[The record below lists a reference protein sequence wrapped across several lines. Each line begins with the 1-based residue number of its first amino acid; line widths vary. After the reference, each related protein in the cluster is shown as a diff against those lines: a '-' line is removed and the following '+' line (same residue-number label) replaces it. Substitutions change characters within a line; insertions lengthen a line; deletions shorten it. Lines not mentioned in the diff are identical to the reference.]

1 MLTWGL
7 LSMAMILVRTP
18 REFYLARLAL
28 GAAEAGFFPGIIF
41 YLYQWFPAARRS
53 QAISRFYV
61 AIPLSSVVMGTL
73 AGMLLNL
80 NGRLSLAGWQW
91 LFLVEG
97 LPAIVMSVLFLLYL
111 PDGPRQARW
120 LKTDERNWILN
131 QIRKEEDDASL
142 ANNDNRVG
150 SAFREPRVW
159 LLGSFLF
166 CFYLGWYGV
175 TFIMPSIIQTVTG
188 FSTTRVG
195 IAVALFG
202 ALGAASM
209 LLSGWH
215 SDRTCERYVHTLI
228 PVVGMALAY
237 LAVALSTRPAIVLS
251 AFALLFIAGMAI
263 QPPLWA
269 LPAAFLRGKSAAVG
283 VAVINTMSI
292 LGGFIGPWWL
302 GVAHDKTGTYQR
314 GVLTLILPTLAA
326 CAFLLAARRC
336 SKPPRAVLKNPQESP
351 PSSPEPASAVP
362 PSS

>member
-1 MLTWGL
+1 M
-7 LSMAMILVRTP
+7 MLVRTP
-18 REFYLARLAL
+18 REFYLVRLAL
-28 GAAEAGFFPGIIF
+28 GAAEAGFFPGIIY

-61 AIPLSSVVMGTL
+61 AIPLSSVVMGAL

-80 NGRLSLAGWQW
+80 NGNLNLAGWQW

-131 QIRKEEDDASL
+131 QLKKEEENANL
-142 ANNDNRVG
+142 ANKDD
-150 SAFREPRVW
+150 SAASALREPRVW

-166 CFYLGWYGV
+166 CLYLGWYGV
-175 TFIMPSIIQTVTG
+175 TFVMPSIIQRVTG
-188 FSTTRVG
+188 FSATRVG

-228 PVVGMALAY
+228 PVVGMVLAY
-237 LAVALSTRPAIVLS
+237 LAAALSTRPAIVLP
-251 AFALLFIAGMAI
+251 AFALLFIAGMAT
-263 QPPLWA
+263 QPPVWA
-269 LPAAFLRGKSAAVG
+269 LPAAFLHGKSAAVG
-283 VAVINTMSI
+283 IAVINTMSI

-314 GVLTLILPTLAA
+314 GVLTLVIPTLAA
-326 CAFLLAARRC
+326 CILLLAARRC
-336 SKPPRAVLKNPQESP
+336 SKQQRTALAALPKSP
-351 PSSPEPASAVP
+351 HAIPETLPVDRP
-362 PSS
+362 LG